1 MTISSYELELFV
13 DHHMQSYVAITTDRY
28 GYATFS
34 WDRLGTGESSHGDP
48 IQEIQAPLEVDGL
61 RALTLAL
68 REGNIEGV
76 PQYNKIFHVGHSYGS
91 THTYALTAKYPGI
104 SDGITLTG
112 FSQDG
117 SYVSLFELA
126 GNFVDVKTN
135 PDLAPHYPHGYLTIG
150 DPTGVQTNFFAPD
163 AFDPKILD
171 YTVSIGKPLTIGEL
185 LTFSGDTATNNTFGG
200 PVLIVTGEHDVPF
213 CGGDCYQGV
222 ADGSSIPSQAQRFFT
237 NTTTSSVVIP
247 GSGHALNLEYSHPST
262 YQEINEFFDAVR
274 QGTGG

>member
-1 MTISSYELELFV
+1 
-13 DHHMQSYVAITTDRY
+13 MQSYVALATDRY

-61 RALTLAL
+61 RALTVAL
-68 REGNIEGV
+68 REENIEGV
-76 PQYNKIFHVGHSYGS
+76 PHYDKIFHVGHSYGS

-104 SDGITLTG
+104 SDGIALTG

-150 DPTGVQTNFFAPD
+150 DATGVQTNFFAPD

-171 YTVSIGKPLTIGEL
+171 YTVSIGKPLTVGEL

-213 CGGDCYQGV
+213 CGGDCHQGG
-222 ADGSSIPSQAQRFFT
+222 ADGNSIPSQAQQFFT
-237 NTTTSSVVIP
+237 NTTISTVVIP
-247 GSGHALNLEYSHPST
+247 GSGHALNLEYSHPRT
-262 YQEINEFFDAVR
+262 YQEINAFFDAL
-274 QGTGG
+274 